1 MRKTGFLSNDRS
13 VIYKTSIILIIVI
26 VVIITINQ
34 SIIII
39 ITHITSEITLQL
51 HKLNCNMTNKK
62 TISK

>member
-13 VIYKTSIILIIVI
+13 VIYKTSIILII
-26 VVIITINQ
+26 VIITINQ